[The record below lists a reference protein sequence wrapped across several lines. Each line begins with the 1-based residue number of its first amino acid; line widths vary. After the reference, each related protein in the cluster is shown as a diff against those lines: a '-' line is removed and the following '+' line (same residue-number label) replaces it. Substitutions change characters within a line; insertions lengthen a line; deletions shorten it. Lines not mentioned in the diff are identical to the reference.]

1 MLTHEQ
7 IVQVMERVAPRVG
20 ATRVSYFG
28 SYAQGSATSAS
39 DLDVL
44 VEFGKQ
50 GVSLLTLIDFKQ
62 QLESELGIPVDVI
75 HSPLPEDAM
84 IEVGEVVSA
93 YDVAA

>member
-7 IVQVMERVAPRVG
+7 IVQVMEIIAPRVG

-28 SYAQGSATSAS
+28 SYAQGSATSTS

-44 VEFGKQ
+44 VEFGKRDA
-50 GVSLLTLIDFKQ
+50 SLLTLIDFKQ

-75 HSPLPEDAM
+75 HSPLPEGAM
-84 IEVGEVVSA
+84 IEVGEVVPA
-93 YDVAA
+93 YEVVM